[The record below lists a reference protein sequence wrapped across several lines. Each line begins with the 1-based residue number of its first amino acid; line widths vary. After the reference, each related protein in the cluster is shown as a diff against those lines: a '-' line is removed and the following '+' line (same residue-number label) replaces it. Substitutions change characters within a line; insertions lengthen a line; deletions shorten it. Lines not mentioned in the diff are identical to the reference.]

1 MIVTP
6 YKTNPVV
13 KGDSLFT
20 VLDTYLPTLHERDIV
35 VITSKII
42 SITQG
47 RIVKIEDSVD
57 KKELIHRE
65 CERYLTHEAMPRYGF
80 ILTISHHMMIAN
92 AGIDES
98 NGDGYY
104 VLWPE
109 HIEESTNAIWDYLRQ
124 KYSIKDLGIVITDS
138 HSTMLRW
145 GVTGIGLSWCGFTPL
160 NRYIDTPDIF
170 GRRFHSV
177 NVNVID
183 GLAAS
188 AVFVMGEGNEQTPI
202 AVIKEAHNVQF
213 QDHHPTQSER
223 DSIDISLEDDLYA
236 PLLTSVDWQKGGKA

>member
-6 YKTNPVV
+6 YKTVPIV
-13 KGDSLFT
+13 KGDDLFSIF
-20 VLDTYLPTLHERDIV
+20 DTYLPTLKEQDIV

-47 RIVKIEDSVD
+47 RIVKIDDTID
-57 KKELIHRE
+57 KNKLIHQE
-65 CERYLTHEAMPRYGF
+65 CEHYLTHEAMPRYGF
-80 ILTISHHMMIAN
+80 LLTINHNMLIAN

-98 NGDGYY
+98 NGNGYF

-109 HIEESTNAIWDYLRQ
+109 HIEETTNAIWDYLRSKHTIQ
-124 KYSIKDLGIVITDS
+124 HLGVVI
-138 HSTMLRW
+138 
-145 GVTGIGLSWCGFTPL
+145 TGIGLSWCGFAPL

-170 GRRFHSV
+170 GRRFNSV

-188 AVFVMGEGNEQTPI
+188 AVFVMGEGEEQTPL
-202 AVIKEAHNVQF
+202 AVIKEAQNVCF
-213 QDHHPTQSER
+213 QDHTPTQKER
-223 DSIDISLEDDLYA
+223 DSIYISLEDDLYA